1 MQCAFLPA
9 TLGITRLGITL
20 YRVGRRPNPP
30 QVLRPSRDG
39 AASTPVAVHGPAD
52 LIPSDSR
59 ILEVFG
65 LQVSTLRGAVAW
77 AEGVGAD
84 VGEEGSKER
93 SCPQNG
99 EKIAGGARHRP

>member
-65 LQVSTLRGAVAW
+65 LQVSTLMSA
-77 AEGVGAD
+77 
-84 VGEEGSKER
+84 R
-93 SCPQNG
+93 SSRL
-99 EKIAGGARHRP
+99 GGGRWGRRR